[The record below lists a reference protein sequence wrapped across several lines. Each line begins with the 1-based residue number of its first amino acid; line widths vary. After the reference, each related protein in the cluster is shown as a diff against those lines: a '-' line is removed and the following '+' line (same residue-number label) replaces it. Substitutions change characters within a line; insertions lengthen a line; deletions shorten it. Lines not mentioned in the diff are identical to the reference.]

1 MIKILFYEN
10 VCAMSSAC
18 PWFQARTS
26 SLIVLSDVG
35 VDFLDGGR
43 RFSAGF
49 LFSLVSSGGFELLG
63 FFELRRALLTQLTQ
77 RY

>member
-1 MIKILFYEN
+1 MIKIPFYEN
-10 VCAMSSAC
+10 VSAMSSAC

-35 VDFLDGGR
+35 VDFLDDGR
-43 RFSAGF
+43 LSAGF

-63 FFELRRALLTQLTQ
+63 FFELRRALLTQLTH

>member
-1 MIKILFYEN
+1 MIKIPFYEN
-10 VCAMSSAC
+10 VSAMSSAC

-35 VDFLDGGR
+35 VDFLDDGR
-43 RFSAGF
+43 LSAGF